1 MVEPP
6 FPVESTPTLRG
17 RPSAIIESVA
27 ASDDAESDTSVPVRD
42 KTNTTGSSQDFPLTI
57 PPALLTRLVYYH
69 FKHSKMR
76 IGKDAYGVV
85 GKYRKTFV
93 RSNRNNG
100 VGMGRSIDLRV
111 WLGDSME
118 IRGRETQGQ
127 HICARH

>member
-27 ASDDAESDTSVPVRD
+27 ASVDAESDTSVPVRD

-76 IGKDAYGVV
+76 IWKDAYGVV

-100 VGMGRSIDLRV
+100 VGMG
-111 WLGDSME
+111 E
-118 IRGRETQGQ
+118 
-127 HICARH
+127 A